1 LPTSDRVAANA
12 RARSYR
18 IRSRARVFSAFDR
31 FPFPP
36 PRTHLLANSC
46 SLARTGVLCFRS
58 FSITTAANAR
68 ACSHRSDLYSLARTG
83 VLYRNRFSPAPR
95 ERALLSFD
103 NLQMAAYM

>member
-1 LPTSDRVAANA
+1 LPTSDRIVANA

-18 IRSRARVFSAFDR
+18 IRSRVRVFSAFDR

-36 PRTHLLANSC
+36 PRTPHLPAAIVFARAHGC
-46 SLARTGVLCFRS
+46 SLLSTVLH
-58 FSITTAANAR
+58 
-68 ACSHRSDLYSLARTG
+68 HRCRERPCLQPSDSYSLARTG